1 MEKKLENDA
10 SPFTS
15 RDCHGIAAATI
26 RGLRIR
32 DDRLYAGRVQDQR
45 SAAIFFTSWK
55 QSLDQRLKRSKLYE
69 LSYGFGICNRKACT
83 NGKGHRAD
91 GTFGKFRAAHRP
103 EKNQQVV
110 VTELQMDLQAGVYSA
125 GKG

>member
-1 MEKKLENDA
+1 MEKTLENDA

-26 RGLRIR
+26 RGLRFR
-32 DDRLYAGRVQDQR
+32 DDSLYAGRVQDKR
-45 SAAIFFTSWK
+45 SAAIFFTSRK
-55 QSLDQRLKRSKLYE
+55 QGLDQRLKRSKLYE
-69 LSYGFGICNRKACT
+69 LSYGFGICNWKACT

-110 VTELQMDLQAGVYSA
+110 VTEL
-125 GKG
+125 